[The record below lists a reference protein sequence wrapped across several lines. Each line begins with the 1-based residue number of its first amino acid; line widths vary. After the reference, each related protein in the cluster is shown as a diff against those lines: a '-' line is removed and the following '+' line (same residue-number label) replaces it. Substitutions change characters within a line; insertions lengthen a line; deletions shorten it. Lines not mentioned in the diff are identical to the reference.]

1 MRSWNNN
8 VDNNNNRKKVT
19 KWSLMDSLLDN
30 LFQFQFRRC
39 NPWWTLPPQ
48 WLNGVPAC
56 CILIAENVLF
66 SSWFTQMVQPSINHS
81 WGMSDKGN
89 GNVGMFPVWHIFTGV
104 HLLDT
109 GQSWSE
115 LEVCRTWIR
124 NVLLI
129 VVATPPGEA
138 SGKHAAFSSIDK
150 HTEHR
155 RDAVHTDTYTQW
167 VMHKH
172 TELKMLGLRS
182 SQTFPV
188 HFTQIRPLCSNQT
201 KTLKFKDTKLFAL
214 MDLSPFGFCPPMY
227 TTMTNHSPVTP
238 TMTTPKRLHVLKN
251 TEHNQLLTIS
261 NEKSQYI
268 QVYVLML
275 CLWWHLN
282 AGIFT
287 RWTYQASSFLK
298 YVF

>member
-1 MRSWNNN
+1 MIPNG
-8 VDNNNNRKKVT
+8 
-19 KWSLMDSLLDN
+19 LLVR
-30 LFQFQFRRC
+30 QFVSISVQKMQ
-39 NPWWTLPPQ
+39 PLWTLPPQ

-155 RDAVHTDTYTQW
+155 RDAVRTDTYTQW
-167 VMHKH
+167 VMHKTHWVEDARIALITNVSCPFHSNTSSLQQSNKNIKIQRYKTVRTHGPLSFRFLSTYVYHNDQSLTSH
-172 TELKMLGLRS
+172 T
-182 SQTFPV
+182 
-188 HFTQIRPLCSNQT
+188 
-201 KTLKFKDTKLFAL
+201 
-214 MDLSPFGFCPPMY
+214 
-227 TTMTNHSPVTP
+227 
-238 TMTTPKRLHVLKN
+238 
-251 TEHNQLLTIS
+251 HNDHT
-261 NEKSQYI
+261 
-268 QVYVLML
+268 
-275 CLWWHLN
+275 
-282 AGIFT
+282 
-287 RWTYQASSFLK
+287 
-298 YVF
+298 